1 MSKVYPNPENPE
13 KIFKYIIVNIFFV
26 FLVREAAKKIPPLMV
41 GPFRGGGGKGRNGLA
56 ISGGF
61 FLRLPLQVIK

>member
-26 FLVREAAKKIPPLMV
+26 FLVREAAKKNSSTNGRAIQ
-41 GPFRGGGGKGRNGLA
+41 RGGGKGRNGLA

-61 FLRLPLQVIK
+61 FLRLPLQVLK